1 MVTISG
7 LQNLE
12 NMLAKV
18 QGRPVCE
25 VRAGVFPKKTF
36 MPVLAM
42 YNRLENEI
50 IFNKEL
56 IYDADESAAV
66 VTLIHESRHAYQ
78 WDRINHPRRAIE
90 TKDILDQW
98 RKDFEKFSL
107 LDPEQNEDTYL
118 KMAVE
123 IDAIAYTHLTIEI
136 LTSDKTL
143 IPDVI
148 RPLVNDRMDVIKKT
162 EKLVVKKEGK

>member
-25 VRAGVFPKKTF
+25 VRAGIFPKKAF

-66 VTLIHESRHAYQ
+66 ITLIHESRHAYQ
-78 WDRINHPRRAIE
+78 WNRINHPRKAVESKELLEQWKKEFE
-90 TKDILDQW
+90 TFNLV
-98 RKDFEKFSL
+98 
-107 LDPEQNEDTYL
+107 DPKQNEENYYN
-118 KMAVE
+118 MAIE
-123 IDAIAYTHLTIEI
+123 IDAIAYTHLTIDI
-136 LTSDKTL
+136 LTSDKTM

-148 RPLVNDRMDVIKKT
+148 RPLVNDRIDVIKKT
-162 EKLVVKKEGK
+162 EKLVVKKESK